1 MRQLHGKRR
10 LAMTTELIAPE
21 QIEQEDASALAD
33 VGVTVDQQKR
43 SATYVLRDYL
53 PLCVQTFMEGLEMM
67 PIAQAL
73 EEYDWLR
80 ERYYW
85 KLISPETDDITSA
98 VAADPIPQ
106 GYFIRVKKGTKITR
120 PAQAALYM
128 AHDSLSQK
136 VHNVVVME
144 DDTELHLITGCTT
157 GHQVKEGIHL
167 AVSEM
172 YIGKNAILTNTM
184 VHSWGPEVQVR
195 PHSAIVVDDYGR
207 FVSNYVSLRPA
218 LSIESNP
225 QTYLNGKGATAK
237 YLTVILGSKGSTI
250 DTGGDVFLNGEDTGA
265 ELAHRGV
272 CTGGLMYQRGFLV
285 GNNRCRAHVDC
296 AGMLLDTG
304 EGGFIESVPGLK
316 TFHPEAQM
324 SHEASVGKIVPE
336 QVEYLQSRGME
347 EREAVSMI
355 IRGFLDADIEG
366 LGAELDARIS
376 EIVELAGH
384 GEAR

>member
-1 MRQLHGKRR
+1 M
-10 LAMTTELIAPE
+10 AALIAPE
-21 QIEQEDASALAD
+21 EIDQVDATALAN
-33 VGVTVDQQKR
+33 VGVTVEENKR

-53 PLCVQTFMEGLEMM
+53 PLCVQTYLEGLEMM

-73 EEYDWLR
+73 EQYEWLR

-85 KLISPETDDITSA
+85 RLISPDADQVTAE
-98 VAADPIPQ
+98 VAAESVPQ
-106 GYFIRVKKGTKITR
+106 GYFIWVKEGTKISR
-120 PAQAALYM
+120 PAQAGLYM
-128 AHDSLSQK
+128 SHAGLSQK
-136 VHNVVVME
+136 IHNVVILE
-144 DDTELHLITGCTT
+144 ADTELNLITGCTT
-157 GHQVKEGIHL
+157 GHQVMNGIHL
-167 AVSEM
+167 AVNEM
-172 YIGKNAILTNTM
+172 YIGKNATFTNTM
-184 VHSWGPEVQVR
+184 VHSWGPDVHVFPRAATEVGD
-195 PHSAIVVDDYGR
+195 HGR
-207 FVSNYVSLRPA
+207 FISNYVSLRPA
-218 LSIESNP
+218 QSIESNP
-225 QTYLNGKGATAK
+225 KTYLNGRGATAK

-250 DTGGDVFLNGEDTGA
+250 DTGGEVYLNGEDTGA

-296 AGMLLDTG
+296 AGMLLDAG

-324 SHEASVGKIVPE
+324 SHEASVGKIAPA

-366 LGAELDARIS
+366 LGTELDARIG

-384 GEAR
+384 GERKQ